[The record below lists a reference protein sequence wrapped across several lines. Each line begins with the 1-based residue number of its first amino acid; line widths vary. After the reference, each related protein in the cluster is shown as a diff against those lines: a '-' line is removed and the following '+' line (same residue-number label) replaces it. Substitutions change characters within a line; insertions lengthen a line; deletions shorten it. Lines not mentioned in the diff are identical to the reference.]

1 MKMAIQHEAS
11 VLQRMTVL
19 LLVVLS
25 FAALAT
31 QQMRAQGSSAQ
42 EVLTNDSIIRMVQAN
57 VGESVILEMIQSHP
71 AKFSMTTDGIVQ
83 LKQQGVPENI
93 ISAMMAKGSTPS
105 NSTVTTGQPSGH
117 PESSANPSSG
127 PACPSQ
133 LGAYYL
139 DGPSWKPMSQILAE
153 GSSAHVKPIPF
164 ATSVKGVMRFRD
176 AAAPITLGETP
187 KFCLHGSMQLS
198 RNIVIAA
205 LDVKSDHREIETVHV
220 GQYSGAKT
228 GIPDNKIQPIDL
240 TTISDSTVEISIR
253 KPLRP
258 GQYMIFPMGQ
268 GGMGYDFGVST
279 VH

>member
-1 MKMAIQHEAS
+1 MAIKREGLAHRR
-11 VLQRMTVL
+11 VTVL
-19 LLVVLS
+19 LFVVLS
-25 FAALAT
+25 IASIAT
-31 QQMRAQGSSAQ
+31 QQMSAQGSNAQ
-42 EVLTNDSIIRMVQAN
+42 EVLTNDSIIKLVQAN

-71 AKFSMTTDGIVQ
+71 ARFSMTTDGIVQ

-93 ISAMMAKGSTPS
+93 ISAMIAKGSASS
-105 NSTVTTGQPSGH
+105 NSAAATGQPSGH
-117 PESSANPSSG
+117 PENSPNPSSG

-139 DGPSWKPMSQILAE
+139 DGSSWKSMSQVMSE

-164 ATSVKGVMRFRD
+164 ATSAKGVMRFRD
-176 AAAPITLGETP
+176 AAAPITLGESP
-187 KFCLHGSMQLS
+187 KFCLRGNTQFS

-205 LDVKSDHREIETVHV
+205 LDVKSDHREIETVHI

-228 GIPDNKIQPIDL
+228 GIPDNKIQPIEVKTL
-240 TTISDSTVEISIR
+240 SDSSIEISVR
-253 KPLRP
+253 NTLRP

>member
-1 MKMAIQHEAS
+1 MAIKRADLAHRR
-11 VLQRMTVL
+11 VTVL
-19 LLVVLS
+19 LFVVLS
-25 FAALAT
+25 IASIAK
-31 QQMRAQGSSAQ
+31 QQMSAQGSNAQ
-42 EVLTNDSIIRMVQAN
+42 EVLTNDSIIKMVQAN
-57 VGESVILEMIQSHP
+57 VGESIILDMIQSHP

-93 ISAMMAKGSTPS
+93 ISAMMAKGSAPS
-105 NSTVTTGQPSGH
+105 TSTGQPSGRQ
-117 PESSANPSSG
+117 ESSESPSSG

-139 DGPSWKPMSQILAE
+139 DGSSWKPMSQILAE

-176 AAAPITLGETP
+176 AASPITLGETP

-198 RNIVIAA
+198 RNLVVAA

-240 TTISDSTVEISIR
+240 KTVSDSTVEISIR
-253 KPLRP
+253 KPLHP
-258 GQYMIFPMGQ
+258 GQYMIFPTGQ
-268 GGMGYDFGVST
+268 GGVGYDFGVST